1 MAYKVLHQW
10 ALPEILIQPSSGL
23 KGGPAGLL
31 LESEGKAATWGIGP
45 AVEVCELIIV
55 HLCSFSL
62 FLATP
67 SQFPQRVFHDKSKS
81 LNEQPRNLR
90 KSSFHFTL
98 FLPHQRTFNLSGSL
112 LVLHWASSGEQS
124 CVLSET
130 IFLSEIIIIFSI
142 TNISFVS
149 LFL

>member
-10 ALPEILIQPSSGL
+10 ALPEILIQPVSGL

-31 LESEGKAATWGIGP
+31 LESEGKSATWGIGL

-67 SQFPQRVFHDKSKS
+67 GQ
-81 LNEQPRNLR
+81 
-90 KSSFHFTL
+90 SSH
-98 FLPHQRTFNLSGSL
+98 
-112 LVLHWASSGEQS
+112 AS
-124 CVLSET
+124 
-130 IFLSEIIIIFSI
+130 FLSECFMTKASLSMSSPEAWGSQVFTSLSFSPI
-142 TNISFVS
+142 RELPIWVDLSWCCTGPALVS
-149 LFL
+149 SHVC